1 MPDHGHERDPAHHE
15 HPSHSYERLEKAEDW
30 MSKLALVVAFLVGGA
45 MVFGLLTASGH
56 VTW

>member
-1 MPDHGHERDPAHHE
+1 MTKQEHHE

-30 MSKLALVVAFLVGGA
+30 MSRIGIVVAFLVGGA